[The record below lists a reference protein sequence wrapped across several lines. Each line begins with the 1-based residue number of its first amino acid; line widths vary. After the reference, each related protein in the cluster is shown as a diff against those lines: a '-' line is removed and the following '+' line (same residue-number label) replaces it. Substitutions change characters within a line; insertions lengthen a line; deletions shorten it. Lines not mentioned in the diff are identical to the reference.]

1 MLVVSRKRDE
11 GLVLIHRQ
19 TKERIEIL
27 VTNVSGNDR
36 CRLGI
41 EASQEWKI
49 LRTPEHLD
57 EAGNPIPNPL
67 DEKKE

>member
-1 MLVVSRKRDE
+1 MLVVSRKRNE
-11 GLVLIHRQ
+11 GIVLINST

-27 VTNVSGNDR
+27 MASVQGAER

-49 LRTPEHLD
+49 LRTPEHTD
-57 EAGNPIPNPL
+57 ASGNPIPQE
-67 DEKKE
+67 EKEE